1 MGRIFEKRKTTIL
14 ARNSRI
20 SKQFARIAK
29 EIAIAAKK
37 GSGDPD
43 ANPALRRAVQNAR
56 AASMPKEKV
65 EAAIKRA
72 TGQEAVDYQEVLY
85 EGYAPHGVAVIVA
98 CATDNPTR
106 TVANIRS
113 CFKTYG
119 GNLGNSGSVG
129 FNFKH
134 MGVFRLDVA
143 QLEKAR
149 IKPDD
154 LELELI
160 DHGLDEML
168 EGQGDK
174 GEAQLVVRCAFADLG
189 RMQRALEERHITPVV
204 STTEYVGLSPTALAE
219 APEKEVLE
227 LVEAL
232 EQDDD
237 VQNVFTTLG

>member
-1 MGRIFEKRKTTIL
+1 
-14 ARNSRI
+14 
-20 SKQFARIAK
+20 
-29 EIAIAAKK
+29 
-37 GSGDPD
+37 
-43 ANPALRRAVQNAR
+43 VQNAR

-72 TGQEAVDYQEVLY
+72 TGQEAVDWQEVLY
-85 EGYAPHGVAVIVA
+85 EGYAPHGVAVVVA

-106 TVANIRS
+106 TVANVRS
-113 CFKTYG
+113 CFKTHG
-119 GNLGNSGSVG
+119 GNLGNAGSVG
-129 FNFKH
+129 FNFRH

-168 EGQGDK
+168 EGTGDK
-174 GEAQLVVRCAFADLG
+174 GEPQLVVRCAFADLG
-189 RMQRALEERHITPVV
+189 RLQRALEERSIAPVV
-204 STTEYVGLSPTALAE
+204 SSSQYVAVTPMTLPQAQE
-219 APEKEVLE
+219 DEVLA
-227 LVEAL
+227 LVAAL

-237 VQNVFTTLG
+237 IQDVFTTLG